1 MKEHLQQIVT
11 KVPNKLSAKNL
22 AREYCQARVLQFLQE
37 QGLFRFWI
45 FHGGTALRLLY
56 MLPRYSEDLD
66 FALLTPFAPGDL
78 AEVVSGVLR
87 SFEAEAYI
95 VRSHKLKEDTP
106 VKSVFITFPGLF
118 HELGLSPHR
127 TEALSIK
134 IELDSQP
141 PGCGTTETSIIR
153 RHVILNVL
161 HYDRA
166 SLLSG
171 KLYAVLMRPYS
182 KGRDLY
188 DLYWYMSDP
197 SWPEPNLRFLNEALR
212 QTRWPGPELT
222 PANWLQHIRKRLE
235 SIDWRKAVD
244 DVRPLIERESDLVQL
259 TRENVL
265 KLLASR
271 RQKLRKLNSGR

>member
-1 MKEHLQQIVT
+1 MKEHLQQIIS
-11 KVPNKLSAKNL
+11 KAPNRLSARNL

-37 QGLFRFWI
+37 QGLFRSWI

-66 FALLTPFAPGDL
+66 FALVTPSAPGDL
-78 AEVVSGVLR
+78 AEIVSGVLR

-95 VRSHKLKEDTP
+95 VKTHKLKENTP
-106 VKSVFITFPGLF
+106 VKAVFITFPGLF

-127 TEALSIK
+127 TEALSLK
-134 IELDSQP
+134 IELDSLP
-141 PGCGTTETSIIR
+141 PAGGMTETSIIR

-161 HYDRA
+161 HYDKA

-171 KLYAVLMRPYS
+171 KLHAVLMRPYS

-197 SWPEPNLRFLNEALR
+197 SWPEPNLLFLNEALR
-212 QTRWPGPELT
+212 QTRWSGPEFT
-222 PANWLQHIRKRLE
+222 PTNWLQQVTKRLE
-235 SIDWRKAVD
+235 SIDWHKAVD

-265 KLLASR
+265 KLLSSR
-271 RQKLRKLNSGR
+271 RQKHE

>member
-1 MKEHLQQIVT
+1 MKEYLQQIIS
-11 KVPNKLSAKNL
+11 KVPNRLSARNL

-37 QGLFRFWI
+37 QGLFSSWI

-66 FALLTPFAPGDL
+66 FALLTPSAPG
-78 AEVVSGVLR
+78 EFVEIVSGVCR
-87 SFEAEAYI
+87 SFEAEAYMVI
-95 VRSHKLKEDTP
+95 SHKLKEDMP

-118 HELGLSPHR
+118 HELGLSPHQ

-134 IELDSQP
+134 IELDSRP
-141 PGCGTTETSIIR
+141 PGGGTTETSIIR

-161 HYDRA
+161 HYDKG

-171 KLYAVLMRPYS
+171 KLHAILMRPYS

-188 DLYWYMSDP
+188 DLYWYLSDP
-197 SWPEPNLRFLNEALR
+197 SWPEPNLRFLNDALG
-212 QTRWPGPELT
+212 QTRWSGPELT
-222 PANWLQHIRKRLE
+222 PTNWLQHIRKRLE
-235 SIDWRKAVD
+235 SIDWRKALD

-271 RQKLRKLNSGR
+271 RQKHQKLISGR